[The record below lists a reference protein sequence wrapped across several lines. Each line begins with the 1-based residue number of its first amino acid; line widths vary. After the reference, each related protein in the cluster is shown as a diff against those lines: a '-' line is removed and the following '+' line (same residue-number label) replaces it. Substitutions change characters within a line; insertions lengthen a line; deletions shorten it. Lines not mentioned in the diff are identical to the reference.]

1 MLELDAELE
10 DLVPVRYEVVLQ
22 REDLEEAEDVG
33 KVAPWPQVADAAF
46 SERNAVEFLKVID
59 LGPHFVEPHEL
70 HHDLL
75 ALLQGVDV
83 GL

>member
-1 MLELDAELE
+1 MFELDAQLE
-10 DLVPVRYEVVLQ
+10 HLVPVGDEVVLQ
-22 REDLEEAEDVG
+22 REDLEETEDVG

-46 SERNAVEFLKVID
+46 SERNTVEFLKVID
-59 LGPHFVEPHEL
+59 LGPHFVEAYEL

-75 ALLQGVDV
+75 ALLEGVDV